1 MAQLRQDYLKF
12 LDRDSEIIAVG
23 PEDPKSFTEWW
34 NKHKMPFIGIPDP
47 DQAIAKLFNQQVKW
61 LRGGRLP
68 ALFIIDKD
76 GRMNFKHYADWPGDI
91 PSDDTILSRLDELNK
106 VNHPV

>member
-1 MAQLRQDYLKF
+1 MAQLRRDYRKF

-23 PEDPKSFTEWW
+23 PEDPASFSDWW
-34 NKHKMPFIGIPDP
+34 SDHRMPFIGIPDP
-47 DQAIAKLFNQQVKW
+47 DQAIAKLFGQKVKW

-76 GRMNFKHYADWPGDI
+76 GKVQYKHYAGWPGDI
-91 PSDDTILSRLDELNK
+91 PSDDILLSRLDELNK
-106 VNHPV
+106 VEQPA